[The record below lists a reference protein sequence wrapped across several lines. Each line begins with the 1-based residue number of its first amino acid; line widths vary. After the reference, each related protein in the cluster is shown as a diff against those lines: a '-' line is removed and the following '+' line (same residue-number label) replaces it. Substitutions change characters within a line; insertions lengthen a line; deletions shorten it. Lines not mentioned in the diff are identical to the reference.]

1 VVKIEKDG
9 SGLNVKTI
17 AGESIFGEKSA
28 MDSRTKIVDELNAG
42 QLDGIIMTA
51 ELGACGF
58 NMIGACTVIFMGS
71 MYSLEYERQVIGRLV
86 PYLSD

>member
-17 AGESIFGEKSA
+17 AGETIFGEKSA

-51 ELGACGF
+51 ELGACGYNIALSF
-58 NMIGACTVIFMGS
+58 SWVRCILWS
-71 MYSLEYERQVIGRLV
+71 MK
-86 PYLSD
+86 DK